1 MDLVFGL
8 IVQARTRL
16 VEDHQLPPAAQQG
29 PGECDSLPLPA
40 RQQHPGRIRQPALRQ
55 RRVLPL
61 CWTRANHNGNRASTV
76 PQAAA
81 PPTKTGSS
89 PTAVISSSAT
99 GRAPGSAAKNSTA
112 PSGGSAKF
120 SQPKALNART
130 YPAPGAAAAITARL
144 LTSGSPKR
152 FDASI
157 TTLSA
162 RAAALATTTSP
173 TAPPGTASTTTSAP
187 VTASPTGTTGA
198 PPGPTPDPAREPYT
212 TSWPAARHRRPSA
225 PPTCPAPTTAIFM
238 LASNPAVFPDRC
250 GQLGRR
256 RLRAGPP
263 AGPWP

>member
-8 IVQARTRL
+8 SVQARTRL

-40 RQQHPGRIRQPALRQ
+40 RKQHPAVFDSLLFARGGSCRCVRYGAM
-55 RRVLPL
+55 RRATRRFPPL

-81 PPTKTGSS
+81 PPSKTGSS

-130 YPAPGAAAAITARL
+130 YPAPGAAAAITAWL

-152 FDASI
+152 FAASI
-157 TTLSA
+157 TTLPA
-162 RAAALATTTSP
+162 KDAALAATTSP

-187 VTASPTGTTGA
+187 VTASPTGTTET
-198 PPGPTPDPAREPYT
+198 PPGPCPTLPGSRTPPR
-212 TSWPAARHRRPSA
+212 
-225 PPTCPAPTTAIFM
+225 
-238 LASNPAVFPDRC
+238 
-250 GQLGRR
+250 GR
-256 RLRAGPP
+256 PP
-263 AGPWP
+263 ATAAP